1 MEWLSTKR
9 IQSQS
14 KKQRIFPTKTK
25 PATVSVSYKSPIK
38 IRKTFMVKKTVSPF
52 KTTNYVFDSQ
62 TIIDIILAVNKVKTI
77 PYPSSSFIYF
87 NVYVEDG
94 NNS

>member
-1 MEWLSTKR
+1 
-9 IQSQS
+9 
-14 KKQRIFPTKTK
+14 
-25 PATVSVSYKSPIK
+25 
-38 IRKTFMVKKTVSPF
+38 MVKKPVSPF